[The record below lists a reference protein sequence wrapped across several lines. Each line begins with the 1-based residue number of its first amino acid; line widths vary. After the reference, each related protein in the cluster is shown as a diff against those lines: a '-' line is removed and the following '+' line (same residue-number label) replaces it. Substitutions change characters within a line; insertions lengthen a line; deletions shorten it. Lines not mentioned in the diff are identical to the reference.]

1 MVEKKALTEDEIQQK
16 LKEMAPQ
23 WKSGRNEKGVS
34 YIERVHHAKAFME
47 GIDFV
52 HKVAEM
58 AEENNHHPDIIIN
71 YKRISVRYWTHTAS
85 GVTLAD
91 VQMAAKIDPL
101 FSQPD
106 ASKS

>member
-1 MVEKKALTEDEIQQK
+1 MVEKKALTEEELAAK
-16 LKEMAPQ
+16 LKEMAPE
-23 WKSGRNEKGVS
+23 WKTGKNEKGIP
-34 YIERVHHAKAFME
+34 YIERIKHAHSFME

-71 YKRISVRYWTHTAS
+71 YKRITVRYWTHTAC

-91 VQMAAKIDPL
+91 VQMAQKIDSL
-101 FSQPD
+101 Y
-106 ASKS
+106 